1 MSYLVGK
8 KSDLDEALAA
18 LMSIKELKHLELI
31 VRNFVLTADELRVI
45 GGCVCV
51 CWHFGV
57 QAAKR

>member
-18 LMSIKELKHLELI
+18 LMSIKELKQLELI

-45 GGCVCV
+45 GGWVRVRVCAGILV
-51 CWHFGV
+51 CNW
-57 QAAKR
+57 